1 MLSKYE
7 LQRLSNIERNNGVL
21 AQLGLAPSGAA
32 GPSSAPAK
40 KKKKKK
46 KKSPHTLVPI
56 RASSRDR
63 KVRRFQN
70 LSGLDT
76 SAGRSTERKWNQG
89 DDSSSDSDASD
100 LSYESEDLTWM
111 HAKKRKKKKAHQQQ
125 PPGPGKRARR
135 PVSNIVQQQQAARW
149 PKARERSAV
158 TTALV
163 ALGAIPA
170 TELSGAARGASDV
183 EADDVEP
190 TDVEPTDVEP
200 TGLAAVVD
208 SVTDTD
214 AASQLLDFSSLPAS
228 DPFQSSVSPSPQPS
242 LPLPGPIKVAC
253 PVCGGMFKPK
263 GGTHHR
269 KHQDVEYG
277 GDCRGSGL
285 PIADASLS

>member
-1 MLSKYE
+1 M
-7 LQRLSNIERNNGVL
+7 R
-21 AQLGLAPSGAA
+21 
-32 GPSSAPAK
+32 SSP
-40 KKKKKK
+40 
-46 KKSPHTLVPI
+46 
-56 RASSRDR
+56 RG
-63 KVRRFQN
+63 
-70 LSGLDT
+70 GLDT
-76 SAGRSTERKWNQG
+76 SAGRSTERKWNEG

-125 PPGPGKRARR
+125 PPVPGKRARR

-158 TTALV
+158 KTALV

-183 EADDVEP
+183 EADDA
-190 TDVEPTDVEP
+190 EP

-228 DPFQSSVSPSPQPS
+228 DPFQSSASPSPQPS

-253 PVCGGMFKPK
+253 PVCAGMFKPK